1 MIKMLLVPLYIHRSP
16 TLQQRT
22 SASTFLHSISKSIG
36 NLWQQQLL
44 GGKASTMQSGR
55 LDEEAMETDAK
66 QFSKLAC
73 KAKTTKKHELL
84 LWNNQYTLDLNTAE

>member
-1 MIKMLLVPLYIHRSP
+1 
-16 TLQQRT
+16 
-22 SASTFLHSISKSIG
+22 
-36 NLWQQQLL
+36 
-44 GGKASTMQSGR
+44 MQSGR